1 MQCSWLTLCPCLSL
15 VQSVVRTGNTVAI
28 AIAFAEAI
36 RIGNTTFTF
45 AFAEVRCPADCLKL
59 CAL

>member
-1 MQCSWLTLCPCLSL
+1 MQSI
-15 VQSVVRTGNTVAI
+15 VRTGNTVAI